1 MSDIE
6 TLVDHA
12 SAAGILRVYSS
23 GSVPAKPEYP
33 YAVLST
39 SRMAPDIRTLDGS
52 GNDPRRFVAQMFG
65 RNHESVSDLGDLM
78 LAAFDAAF
86 LDLPGQPQCRNEV
99 NTTPYRDPDD
109 RGVLNVTQTYS
120 YL

>member
-1 MSDIE
+1 MSDLEI
-6 TLVDHA
+6 LVDHA
-12 SAAGILRVYSS
+12 KSGGVLRVYKT
-23 GSVPAKPEYP
+23 GGVPVKPEYP
-33 YAVLST
+33 YAVIGA
-39 SRMAPDIRTLDGS
+39 SRMAPDVRTLDGS

-65 RNHESVSDLGDLM
+65 RDHESVADLADLM

-86 LDLPGQPQCRNEV
+86 LDLPGEPQCRVEV
-99 NTTPYRDPDD
+99 TTTPYRDPDD

>member
-1 MSDIE
+1 M
-6 TLVDHA
+6 LVDHA
-12 SAAGILRVYSS
+12 TSAGVLRVYKV
-23 GSVPAKPEYP
+23 GAVPSKPDYP
-33 YAVLST
+33 YAVLGY
-39 SRMAPDIRTLDGS
+39 SRMAPDVRTLDGS
-52 GNDPRRFVAQMFG
+52 GNEPKRFTAQIFG
-65 RNHESVSDLGDLM
+65 RESDLLADLADLM